1 MDSNSENVSRETT
14 SFFGGLRSTKS
25 TTNNGSIVYRAD
37 LPNGQTMWRLFVPSD
52 LKHYIY
58 NFSAND
64 DLSEEYKNWMQSK
77 LESGEILQK
86 MENEW
91 MKCFKPGQIFCDIGG
106 GNFCDYTQGYI
117 DLTLNPLFCL
127 V

>member
-25 TTNNGSIVYRAD
+25 TTNNGSIIYRAD
-37 LPNGQTMWRLFVPSD
+37 LPNGETIWRLFVLEGSD

-58 NFSAND
+58 NFFAD
-64 DLSEEYKNWMQSK
+64 EYLSEAYKNWMQSK

-91 MKCFKPGQIFCDIGG
+91 MKCFKPGQIFCNIGG
-106 GNFCDYTQGYI
+106 GGDIQGYI
-117 DLTLNPLFCL
+117 NLTLNPLFF